1 VRLLIP
7 PLQEKNLKRTSI
19 IQVTITLLL
28 FLAFLTACQPSAE
41 QPPSLPETTET
52 QPILVASG
60 VKSSAVP
67 HVRPATAMP
76 YPNAEAEPIETK
88 PAEVITATNTVSSTV
103 KPPASPWNSPLPIL
117 LIDNQGLT
125 LGPGQIVS
133 VYAEGFQPDEDI
145 AVAVIHETQGV
156 VFNKTAK
163 ADALG
168 HVQTARRLT
177 KTAQDKDALPAGS
190 YTYQLTGANQVQKF
204 TFQVDYQ
211 YQAKTNGKSGC
222 GTYPTEAVFEGHLAI
237 FCLGLQLNTSYTLT
251 AKQGEKY
258 DAIVT
263 TSDPFG
269 WIVFPLRLTSETLG
283 PGTWI
288 FSLGKTATPTGTP
301 LELGFPTISVP
312 VLSPQEV
319 NQ

>member
-1 VRLLIP
+1 VLFDSTLL
-7 PLQEKNLKRTSI
+7 EKNLKRTFI
-19 IQVTITLLL
+19 IQLTLLL
-28 FLAFLTACQPSAE
+28 LLITLTGCQPETLPAPP
-41 QPPSLPETTET
+41 QPEKIET
-52 QPILVASG
+52 Q
-60 VKSSAVP
+60 AVP
-67 HVRPATAMP
+67 VSGTRPSKPHRVLPATVAP
-76 YPNAEAEPIETK
+76 YPAVEPGPIASK
-88 PAEVITATNTVSSTV
+88 PSDPVTATIMVNATAIA
-103 KPPASPWNSPLPIL
+103 PASSWDGSLPIL
-117 LIDNQGLT
+117 LIDSQGIT
-125 LGPGQIVS
+125 FGPGQIIS
-133 VYAEGFQPDEDI
+133 VYAQGFQPGEDI

-163 ADALG
+163 ADPFG

-177 KTAQDKDALPAGS
+177 KTAQDKDALPAGR
-190 YTYQLTGANQVQKF
+190 YTYQLTGANRVQKF

-211 YQAKTNGKSGC
+211 YQPKTNGTSGC

-237 FCLGLQLNTSYTLT
+237 FCLGLQPNTSYTLT
-251 AKQGEKY
+251 AKQGEKR

-283 PGTWI
+283 PGTWS
-288 FSLGKTATPTGTP
+288 FSLGKTTTQTGSP
-301 LELGFPTISVP
+301 LDLGFPTISVP